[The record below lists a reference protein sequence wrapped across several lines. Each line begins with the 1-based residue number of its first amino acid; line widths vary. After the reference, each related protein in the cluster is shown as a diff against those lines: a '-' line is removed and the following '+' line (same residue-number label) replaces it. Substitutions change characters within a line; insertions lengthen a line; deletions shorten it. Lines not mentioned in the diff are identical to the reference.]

1 MSFYRVMY
9 TLLNP
14 LVRLCYRL
22 EIRGEENIPT
32 QSGCILAANHTAFSD
47 VLIVSAA
54 ARRQVRYMAKREL
67 FRIPLLGF
75 LIRVMGAYP
84 VNRGG
89 ADVSS
94 IKYTIELIESG
105 ELIGIFP
112 QGHRH
117 GYEDPRQTE
126 VKGGIG
132 LIEYHTKATVLPVY
146 IDNKRGK
153 TGIFRKNTVIFG
165 KPVAFEDLD
174 FTPGGSKGYMNVS
187 REIFR
192 RICALKFG
200 EDTELAPMREEP
212 ARRKARKDTGAAA
225 E

>member
-1 MSFYRVMY
+1 MSFYRTMY
-9 TLLNP
+9 ALLNP

-22 EIRGEENIPT
+22 EIRGEENIPVD
-32 QSGCILAANHTAFSD
+32 SGCILAANHTAFSD

-54 ARRQVRYMAKREL
+54 AKRQVRYMAKKEL
-67 FRIPLLGF
+67 FQIPVLGG
-75 LIRVMGAYP
+75 LIRAMGAYP

-89 ADVSS
+89 ADVAS
-94 IKYTIELIESG
+94 IKYTIGLIESG

-117 GYEDPRQTE
+117 GFEDPRETE
-126 VKGGIG
+126 IKGGVG
-132 LIEYHTKATVLPVY
+132 LIEYHTRATVLPVY

-153 TGIFRKNTVIFG
+153 TGIFRKNIVIFG
-165 KPVAFEDLD
+165 KPIAFEELD
-174 FTPGGSKGYMNVS
+174 FSPGGSKGYLNAS

-200 EDTELAPMREEP
+200 ENTTLAQP
-212 ARRKARKDTGAAA
+212 KAGGAI
-225 E
+225 EKPE

>member
-1 MSFYRVMY
+1 MY
-9 TLLNP
+9 ALLNP

-22 EIRGEENIPT
+22 EIRGEENIP
-32 QSGCILAANHTAFSD
+32 QDAGCILAANHTAFSD

-54 ARRQVRYMAKREL
+54 ARRQVRYMAKKEL
-67 FRIPLLGF
+67 FKVPVLGS
-75 LIRVMGAYP
+75 LIRAMGAYP

-89 ADVSS
+89 ADVAS
-94 IKYTIELIESG
+94 IKHTIELVEAG
-105 ELIGIFP
+105 EIIGIFP

-117 GYEDPRQTE
+117 GFEDPRETE
-126 VKGGIG
+126 VKGGVG

-153 TGIFRKNTVIFG
+153 TGIFRKNIVIFG
-165 KPVAFEDLD
+165 KPIAFEELD
-174 FTPGGSKGYMNVS
+174 FTPGGSKGYLNAS

-200 EDTELAPMREEP
+200 ENTTLAEPKEIARIKKTE
-212 ARRKARKDTGAAA
+212 
-225 E
+225 

>member
-1 MSFYRVMY
+1 MSFYRTMY
-9 TLLNP
+9 AIFNP

-22 EIRGEENIPT
+22 EIRGEENIPVD
-32 QSGCILAANHTAFSD
+32 SGCILAANHTAFSD

-54 ARRQVRYMAKREL
+54 ARRQVRYMAKKEL
-67 FRIPLLGF
+67 FKIPVLGA
-75 LIRVMGAYP
+75 LIRAMGAYP

-89 ADVSS
+89 ADVAS
-94 IKYTIELIESG
+94 IKYTIGLIESG

-117 GYEDPRQTE
+117 GFEDPRETE
-126 VKGGIG
+126 VKGGVG
-132 LIEYHTKATVLPVY
+132 LIEYHTRAMVLPVY

-153 TGIFRKNTVIFG
+153 TGIFRKNIVIFG
-165 KPVAFEDLD
+165 KPIAFEELD
-174 FTPGGSKGYMNVS
+174 FSPGGAKGYLNAS

-200 EDTELAPMREEP
+200 ENTTLAET
-212 ARRKARKDTGAAA
+212 KAPGKP